1 MRATL
6 TPEPILTLLNQREK
20 DVFHFAAHSEEEG
33 ITSKPGMW
41 WTAGCGGNT
50 HDFHSCSRGRQ
61 TAEPSPKP
69 NTGPQIPGRGQG
81 SACSG
86 ERNRTPT
93 QGLNPDSCRSCT
105 G

>member
-69 NTGPQIPGRGQG
+69 NTGPPNPWQRAGLCLQWG
-81 SACSG
+81 
-86 ERNRTPT
+86 T
-93 QGLNPDSCRSCT
+93 QQDPHPRAQP
-105 G
+105 